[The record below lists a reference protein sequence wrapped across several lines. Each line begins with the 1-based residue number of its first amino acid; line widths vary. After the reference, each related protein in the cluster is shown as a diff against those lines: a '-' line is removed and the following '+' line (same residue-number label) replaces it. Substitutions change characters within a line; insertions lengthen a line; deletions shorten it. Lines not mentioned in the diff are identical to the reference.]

1 MIDIILIAPVRA
13 YRDAVAC
20 AITAEPELRMVG
32 QAATAAEALA
42 CMAPPPPAVALLDFG
57 IDNMVA
63 VLGSLRRTAPT
74 TRLIAV
80 GIGTGPAHAEAVVRA
95 AEAGVSGFVD
105 SDQPLSDVLQAV
117 RLAVR
122 GESSCSPRI
131 AALLLQALRRR
142 PAPPAMPRGGH
153 PPGPAQPALT
163 PRESLVTELAARGL
177 TNRQIA
183 TRLVVGESTVK
194 THMHAALGKL
204 GLTSRAELALTAVP
218 SPPGGDE
225 VEDRPPSRTSSES
238 H

>member
-1 MIDIILIAPVRA
+1 MIDIVLIAPVRA

-32 QAATAAEALA
+32 QAATAAEALS
-42 CMAPPPPAVALLDFG
+42 CMAPPQPTVALLDFG

-80 GIGTGPAHAEAVVRA
+80 GIGSGPAHAEAVVHA
-95 AEAGVSGFVD
+95 AEAGVSAFVD
-105 SDQPLSDVLQAV
+105 SDQPLSDVLEAV

-131 AALLLQALRRR
+131 AALILQALQRR
-142 PAPPAMPRGGH
+142 PAPPVMPQRGH
-153 PPGPAQPALT
+153 LLGPTQPALT
-163 PRESLVTELAARGL
+163 PRESLVAELAARGL

-183 TRLVVGESTVK
+183 ARLVVAESTVK
-194 THMHAALGKL
+194 THMHAALSKL
-204 GLTSRAELALTAVP
+204 GLKSRAELAITTVP
-218 SPPGGDE
+218 SPPGGVE
-225 VEDRPPSRTSSES
+225 VEDRPPSPTSPASR
-238 H
+238 